1 MNHTERRLVVNLQK
15 LKRPTLIALQISFLG
30 FFSLGAEVRAQLSGD
45 YPSST
50 DNALLGTIPGE
61 SNKGTLLD
69 PTTPMDLMNRLRR
82 ARSMQD
88 ATSPADAI
96 DEALRALEANT
107 SPPLPPD
114 ALAKPKIY

>member
-1 MNHTERRLVVNLQK
+1 MVLNLQK
-15 LKRPTLIALQISFLG
+15 LMRLTLIALPVSVLG
-30 FFSLGAEVRAQLSGD
+30 FFSSGSVIRAQLSGD

-50 DNALLGTIPGE
+50 DNELLDTLPGE

-82 ARSMQD
+82 ARSMED

-96 DEALRALEANT
+96 DEALRVLEANA
-107 SPPLPPD
+107 SPPLPQEE
-114 ALAKPKIY
+114 LAKPKTY